1 MATPI
6 YDHHHAVQF
15 YGDDGH
21 LCSTVAAFLAQ
32 GFVDQQPGIVIATP
46 AHTFAVLEELKRR
59 MIDVEK
65 AQKSGDLI
73 ALDAQRTLDLF
84 MDDDMPDAHR
94 FEDSVGKLVAG
105 VLDARPERTLIRAYG
120 EMVDVLWKVG
130 KPEAA
135 IRLEILWNK
144 LANQY
149 GFALLCGYSMG
160 NFYKQTALFEQVCR
174 QHTHVMPA
182 EVPKAAPVAKSRLQ

>member
-6 YDHHHAVQF
+6 YDHHHAVKF
-15 YGDDGH
+15 YGDEGH

-32 GFVDQQPGIVIATP
+32 GFVDQHPGIVIATP
-46 AHTFAVLEELKRR
+46 AHTIAVLEELKGR
-59 MIDVEK
+59 MIDVAK

-73 ALDAQRTLDLF
+73 VLDAQRTLDLF

-94 FEDSVGKLVAG
+94 FEDSVGKLVADI
-105 VLDARPERTLIRAYG
+105 LDARPERTLIRAYG
-120 EMVDVLWKVG
+120 EMVDVLWKDG

-160 NFYKQTALFEQVCR
+160 NFYKQTALFEQVCK

-182 EVPKAAPVAKSRLQ
+182 EVPKAAPVAKSRLH